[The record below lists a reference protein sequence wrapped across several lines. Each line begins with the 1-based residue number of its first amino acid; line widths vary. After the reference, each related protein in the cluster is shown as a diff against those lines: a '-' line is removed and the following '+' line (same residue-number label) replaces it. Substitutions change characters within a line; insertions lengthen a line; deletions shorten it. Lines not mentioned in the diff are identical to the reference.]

1 MNAAVPAPSG
11 APQVSTS
18 DQIRVMVVDDAVVV
32 RSLLSRWIDE
42 TPDLK
47 LVAALRNGREA
58 IEQLDHAKPD
68 VVVLDIE
75 MPELDGI
82 STLPKLLERRR
93 DLIVIMASA
102 LTRDHAEVT
111 LKALSLGAADYIPK
125 PTGEGGVMTSVAFQ
139 RDLIAKIQALGHR
152 KRLRPPLPPYA
163 RRTAYTATRR
173 LGGAVQ
179 RAVKWR
185 TADEDE
191 TVSGQLKL
199 RPFALVPPRVL
210 LIGSSTGGPQALTKI
225 VSHLDAVTETAP
237 VLVTQHMPATF
248 TTILAEHLSRA
259 SAKPVREAVDGEPV
273 LAGTIYLAPGGKHMR
288 VERRDGTAVIVLD
301 DGPPVHFCK
310 PAVDPLFASAAT
322 VWGSWNLA
330 VILTGMGTDGTDG
343 AAAIAAAG
351 GSVIAQDE
359 ATSVVW
365 GMPGSAAHAGV
376 CSAVLPL
383 DQIAPKVARMFLGA
397 RP

>member
-1 MNAAVPAPSG
+1 
-11 APQVSTS
+11 
-18 DQIRVMVVDDAVVV
+18 MVVDDAVVV

-58 IEQLDHAKPD
+58 LEQLDQTRPD

-93 DLIVIMASA
+93 DLVVIMASA

-111 LKALSLGAADYIPK
+111 LKALALGAADYIPK
-125 PTGEGGVMTSVAFQ
+125 PQAEGAVMTSIAFQ

-152 KRLRPPLPPYA
+152 KRSRPPLPPYA
-163 RRTAYTATRR
+163 RRSAYAATRR

-191 TVSGQLKL
+191 AAPANIKL
-199 RPFALVPPRVL
+199 RPFALVVPRVL
-210 LIGSSTGGPQALTKI
+210 LIGASTGGPQALTKLI
-225 VSHLDAVTETAP
+225 SRLDAVTDSAP
-237 VLVTQHMPATF
+237 VLVTQHMPPTF
-248 TTILAEHLSRA
+248 TTILAEHLTRA
-259 SAKPVREAVDGEPV
+259 GAKPVREALDGEPV
-273 LAGTIYLAPGGKHMR
+273 LAGTVYLAPGGRHMR
-288 VERRDGTAVIVLD
+288 VARRDGTAVIVLD

-310 PAVDPLFASAAT
+310 PAVDPLFASAAE
-322 VWGSWNLA
+322 VWGSWNMA

-383 DQIAPKVARMFLGA
+383 DQIAPKIARMFLGA
-397 RP
+397 KP